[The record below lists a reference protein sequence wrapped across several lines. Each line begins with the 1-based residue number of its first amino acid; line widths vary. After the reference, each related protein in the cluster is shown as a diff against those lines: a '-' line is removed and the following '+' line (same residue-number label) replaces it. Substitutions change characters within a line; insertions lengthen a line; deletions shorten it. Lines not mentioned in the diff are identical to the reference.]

1 MHTELSDEL
10 LLVHDPCRKRWI
22 LFATLWSAQA
32 SHPPAYPVAPAAYS
46 GSDEER
52 EIADGTPYVLPALI
66 FFWFASFAWGLWYL
80 AHSL

>member
-1 MHTELSDEL
+1 LRAESSNEL
-10 LLVHDPCRKRWI
+10 LLVHDRHAKRWI

-32 SHPPAYPVAPAAYS
+32 SHPPAYPAAPAVYS

-66 FFWFASFAWGLWYL
+66 FFWFASFAWGLWYI
-80 AHSL
+80 AHAV